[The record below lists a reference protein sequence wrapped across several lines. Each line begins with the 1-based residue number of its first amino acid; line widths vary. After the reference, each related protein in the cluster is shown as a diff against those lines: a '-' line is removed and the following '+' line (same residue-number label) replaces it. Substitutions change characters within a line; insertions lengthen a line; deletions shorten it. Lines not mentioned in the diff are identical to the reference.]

1 MCGNVIFLKIV
12 VPFAPISAAASSSSV
27 PSDSSTGISSLEMN
41 GNVTNT
47 VARIIPGTAKITLI
61 PSSLKSGYIG
71 LCLPNVSTNIRP
83 AIMGETVTGRSM
95 SVVRSFLPLN
105 LNFVI
110 DQAAKIPNTVL
121 NSTANTVASTVS
133 TIAFTV

>member
-1 MCGNVIFLKIV
+1 
-12 VPFAPISAAASSSSV
+12 
-27 PSDSSTGISSLEMN
+27 
-41 GNVTNT
+41 
-47 VARIIPGTAKITLI
+47 
-61 PSSLKSGYIG
+61 
-71 LCLPNVSTNIRP
+71 
-83 AIMGETVTGRSM
+83 MGETVTGRSI

>member
-1 MCGNVIFLKIV
+1 
-12 VPFAPISAAASSSSV
+12 
-27 PSDSSTGISSLEMN
+27 MN

-110 DQAAKIPNTVL
+110 DQAAKIPNTVSVSYTHL
-121 NSTANTVASTVS
+121 TLPTNSRV
-133 TIAFTV
+133 